1 MPWMYFNVMKKS
13 DIEMKSS
20 ISNQIKLHNLVH
32 APKKSYYTYL
42 ILDIDRYNAGKIKL
56 SESSLLPREA
66 SMHDF
71 LLFRSCILYVGKGI
85 SNRKHMHLTL
95 AKQLYLGL
103 IPKRKISLKISK
115 IASLWR
121 QGKGIT
127 LIQLDCD
134 ATSYEAFTRENC
146 IIKSLNFN
154 MLTNRIRGTSYGN
167 AKFWP
172 LSKVKNYG
180 NMLIYSLFNTFLTKP
195 PNVIYANDV
204 VLKPQSMRK
213 RLRLCTKCKTTIH

>member
-1 MPWMYFNVMKKS
+1 MPWMYLNIMKKS
-13 DIEMKSS
+13 DIDMKSS
-20 ISNQIKLHNLVH
+20 IGKQIRLRKLVL

-42 ILDIDRYNAGKIKL
+42 IIDIAKYNAGKTKL
-56 SESSLLPREA
+56 SESSLLPHEA

-103 IPKRKISLKISK
+103 LPKRKINLKVSK
-115 IASLWR
+115 IASLWK

-146 IIKSLNFN
+146 IINQLVVYHS
-154 MLTNRIRGTSYGN
+154 
-167 AKFWP
+167 
-172 LSKVKNYG
+172 
-180 NMLIYSLFNTFLTKP
+180 
-195 PNVIYANDV
+195 V
-204 VLKPQSMRK
+204 VLVHKVIQNKSPKYLHSRFDAEYKYKTKQADNGL
-213 RLRLCTKCKTTIH
+213 LRQTRDLGL

>member
-1 MPWMYFNVMKKS
+1 MLG
-13 DIEMKSS
+13 
-20 ISNQIKLHNLVH
+20 KLPS
-32 APKKSYYTYL
+32 APKKSFYTYL
-42 ILDIDRYNAGKIKL
+42 IIDIEKYNAGKIKL
-56 SESSLLPREA
+56 SESSLLPHEA

-71 LLFRSCILYVGKGI
+71 LLFRSCIFYVGKGI

-103 IPKRKISLKISK
+103 LPKRKVSLKVSR
-115 IASLWR
+115 IAKLWK

-154 MLTNRIRGTSYGN
+154 MLTNRIRGTSYGS
-167 AKFWP
+167 AKVWP
-172 LSKVKNYG
+172 LRKVVNYG

-195 PNVIYANDV
+195 PNVIFANNV
-204 VLKPQSMRK
+204 VFKPRSRSTK
-213 RLRLCTKCKTTIH
+213 LRLCKSCKNQFQ